1 MEYDD
6 SKRKPI
12 PSNKLWEALATT
24 LDVFGPSMKEAT
36 ILELQKNGLDLE
48 RDPGAHSLADIEEKL
63 SLIFGED
70 GTNVILDQITKKL
83 EAQH

>member
-1 MEYDD
+1 MEFD

-12 PSNKLWEALATT
+12 PSNRLWKALATT
-24 LDVFGPSMKEAT
+24 LDVFGPAMKEAT

-48 RDPGAHSLADIEEKL
+48 KDPGEHSLQDIEEKL

-70 GTNVILDQITKKL
+70 GTNVILDQMTKKL
-83 EAQH
+83 EARH